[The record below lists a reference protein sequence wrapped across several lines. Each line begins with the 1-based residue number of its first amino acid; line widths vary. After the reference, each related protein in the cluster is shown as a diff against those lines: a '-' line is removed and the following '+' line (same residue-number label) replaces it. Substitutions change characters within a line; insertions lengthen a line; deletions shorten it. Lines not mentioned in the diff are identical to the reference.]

1 MSQAARDRILTG
13 TGLAVVLALAWGYL
27 WSSAET
33 MELMTMPGM
42 DLTTTV
48 LLAFSMWTV
57 MMAGMMLPSA
67 APAIVFYGAI
77 VRKNRER
84 GSVLAPVWRFVAGYL
99 AVWTGF
105 SLVAALV
112 QAVLQRER
120 LLTPMI
126 ESTSVPLSA
135 AVLVAAGIYQWLP
148 VKNVCL
154 RACRHP
160 MEFFATRWRGGAS
173 GAFRMGLDHGLYCL
187 GCCWVLMLV
196 LFVTG
201 AMDLLWV
208 ALLAAFVFVEKRL
221 PAAAHTSRIAGL
233 ALIGW
238 GIWLVAT

>member
-1 MSQAARDRILTG
+1 MSVAARERVVTG
-13 TGLAVVLALAWGYL
+13 TGLALVLALAWGYL
-27 WSSAET
+27 WSSAES

-42 DLTTTV
+42 DLPSAV
-48 LLAFSMWTV
+48 ALAFIMWTV

-67 APAIVFYGAI
+67 APAIVFYDTM

-84 GSVLAPVWRFVAGYL
+84 GSVLAPVWIFVAGYL

-105 SLVAALV
+105 SLVVAIV
-112 QAVLQRER
+112 QALLQER
-120 LLTPMI
+120 MLLTPMI
-126 ESTSVPLSA
+126 ESASAPLSA
-135 AVLVAAGIYQWLP
+135 GVLVAAGLYQWLP

-160 MEFFATRWRGGAS
+160 FEFFATRWRAGAS
-173 GAFRMGLDHGLYCL
+173 GAFRMGLAHGSYCL

-208 ALLAAFVFVEKRL
+208 AILTAFVFVEKLL
-221 PAAAHTSRIAGL
+221 PAAAYTSRIAGL

-238 GIWLVAT
+238 GVWLLAS